1 MSLGSNKSFDIK
13 ESLNRLNLKKVY
25 GALFHVFDDFNKN
38 KQLYEKLNNFKKDG
52 LVEKI
57 GFSLY
62 FPEQLE
68 QLINSKIDIDIIQ
81 VSYSI
86 FDQRFVKYFKDLKM
100 LGIEIHVRSVF
111 LHGLYFKTQMIL
123 VVILMKLKIN

>member
-1 MSLGSNKSFDIK
+1 MLKMKTCHQILDHATNNSIKTIDTAQAYGKSENVIGHYLNKNRDNNISVITKMSLGSNKSFDIK

-38 KQLYEKLNNFKKDG
+38 KQLYEKLNNLKKDG

-68 QLINSKIDIDIIQ
+68 QLINSK
-81 VSYSI
+81 
-86 FDQRFVKYFKDLKM
+86 
-100 LGIEIHVRSVF
+100 
-111 LHGLYFKTQMIL
+111 
-123 VVILMKLKIN
+123 N